1 MTRFIKCPI
10 CNNQAKR
17 EYYTGPFG
25 IEEEYIDCSTCNYE
39 FGFAYGNYKE
49 VVGNKYFIW
58 SHSTKYD
65 NPIFKRNR
73 IGSRNNFT
81 CWHYTMGYFKSMNI
95 AIIFY
100 TPKAWYSIIIS
111 TI

>member
-25 IEEEYIDCSTCNYE
+25 IEEEYIGCSTCNYE
-39 FGFAYGNYKE
+39 FEFAYGNYKE

-58 SHSTKYD
+58 SC
-65 NPIFKRNR
+65 R
-73 IGSRNNFT
+73 GSCAVWLSNS
-81 CWHYTMGYFKSMNI
+81 YIY
-95 AIIFY
+95 Y
-100 TPKAWYSIIIS
+100 
-111 TI
+111 